1 MRHAPS
7 SSRSLKRN
15 ALAAA
20 LLGLCFSQAPSA
32 FAQATSGDIVGTAP
46 YAAGAQIQIKDPSSG
61 ISRTVALGSDGRF
74 RVPALPTGHY
84 QVTLVED
91 GSTVSTGSATVLA
104 GQTAQVNLGDGSD
117 ATTLTTVMVKR
128 PMVMNDIDT
137 SSVESRTT
145 FTAGQLNELP
155 VPRDVNAVAEL
166 TPGTSTGSGYFG
178 SLNSFG
184 GASVAENSYYVNGMN
199 ITDSY
204 DNLSFSEVPWQAIDQ
219 LDVQTGGY
227 GAKYGFST
235 GGVTSVN
242 VKRGTNEWHGG
253 ISWDSAPDALAAHTD
268 NEYFGD
274 GSLYRPLSKN
284 RSNSN
289 TWALWEGG
297 PLIKDK
303 LFVFAIAQYNK
314 TTGSTWGGRSSPSGT
329 TASQDDYNESKPYE
343 LVKLDWFLN
352 DNNHLEFTGFNNSS
366 RTTYD
371 YSNIGFEAN
380 KAYKDSYNGQLISK
394 SGGPTG
400 ILKWT
405 SNLADNFTMSLQY
418 GKMKTVSEQ
427 VAVSPDGSRSTYAG
441 NINAPATG
449 CPYVSYESD
458 YVGAQN
464 SCFLDSTLGVSNG
477 YSQRQDYRA
486 DFDWTLGD
494 HDLSFG
500 YDYNDFNA
508 KQGESYSG
516 GHHYDYTTDSD
527 GNQVVYDDIYATGGA
542 VEIKQNS
549 WYVQDHWHVT
559 DDFLLS
565 LGVRNDSFK
574 NYNTS
579 GGVFVKQ
586 DNIWQPR
593 VGFSWDMFGDGT
605 SRLYGNLGRYAL
617 PIAANVAL
625 RGASASIYSET
636 AYSYSGVTADGSP
649 IDPVALGDTVYFNG
663 ENGTTPSA
671 SSAASKG
678 LKPYTQDEA
687 ILGFEHRL
695 TSDNAFMDGWVLGAK
710 GTYREIHNAI
720 DDSCSSQAL
729 YDAATADGYD
739 TSGFDA
745 WTAPEGSSGCWLYN
759 PGSSSTIA
767 VDVDGDGNPDTIT
780 MSADSLGPK
789 AKRTYKALTLSAQKG
804 TDKWYVNASYTWSQS
819 KGNYEG
825 LVKSNNGQ
833 DDTGTT
839 ADFDF
844 AQIMEGAYGFLPN
857 DHMHSFK
864 LYGAYK
870 FSDEWQVGAN
880 LQVQSGAPISCFGG
894 GYGTLGTEYGYT
906 GQFHYCNGEISDE
919 GTQGRTP
926 WTFELSPNLVYKPAA
941 IKGLTAQLSI
951 LNLFNN
957 DKPLQVY
964 QHYESV
970 QQNGT
975 THYAT
980 YGLGQYYQEP
990 RYARLQLM
998 YEW

>member
-1 MRHAPS
+1 MS
-7 SSRSLKRN
+7 QLSSRKPTIKRT
-15 ALAAA
+15 ALAVM
-20 LLGLCFSQAPSA
+20 LGLCLSQAPNA
-32 FAQATSGDIVGTAP
+32 FAQATSGDIVGTAS
-46 YAAGAQIQIKDPSSG
+46 YASGAQIQITNPASG
-61 ISRTVALGSDGRF
+61 ISRTVALGADGRF
-74 RVPALPTGHY
+74 RIPALPTGQY
-84 QVTLVED
+84 DVKLVED
-91 GSTVSTGSATVLA
+91 GQTVANSTTTVLA
-104 GQTAQVNLGDGSD
+104 GQTAQVNLTEAGAKSL
-117 ATTLTTVMVKR
+117 ATVKVTG
-128 PMVMNDIDT
+128 PMVINDIDT

-145 FTAGQLNELP
+145 FTASQLNELP
-155 VPRDVNAVAEL
+155 VPRDVSSVAKL

-178 SLNSFG
+178 NVNSFG

-199 ITDSY
+199 VTNSY

-227 GAKYGFST
+227 GAQYGFST

-253 ISWDSAPDALAAHTD
+253 ISWDSAPDSLAAHTSD
-268 NEYFGD
+268 EYFSD

-303 LFVFAIAQYNK
+303 LFFFAIAQYNK
-314 TTGSTWGGRSSPSGT
+314 TTGSTWGGRSSASGT
-329 TASQDDYNESKPYE
+329 TASENDYNESKPYK

-352 DNNHLEFTGFNNSS
+352 DSNHLEFTGFDNSS

-371 YSNIGFEAN
+371 YNNIGFEEN
-380 KAYKDSYNGQLISK
+380 KAFKDGYNGRIVSK

-405 SNLADNFTMSLQY
+405 SNLTDDLTMALQY

-427 VAVSPDGSRSTYAG
+427 YAVTADGTHASYAG
-441 NINAPATG
+441 NINSPATG
-449 CPYVSYESD
+449 CPYVSYEQD

-464 SCFLDSTLGVSNG
+464 SCYMDSTLGINNG
-477 YSQRQDYRA
+477 YSQRKDYRL

-494 HDLSFG
+494 HELSFG
-500 YDYNDFNA
+500 YDYNDFTA
-508 KQGESYSG
+508 RQGESYSG
-516 GHHYDYTTDSD
+516 GHAYDYTTDDD
-527 GNQVVYDDIYATGGA
+527 GNQIVYDDIYATGGT
-542 VEIKQNS
+542 VEVKQNS

-565 LGVRNDSFK
+565 LGIRNDSFK
-574 NYNTS
+574 NYNST

-593 VGFSWDMFGDGT
+593 LGFSWDMTGDGT

-636 AYSYSGVTADGSP
+636 AYSYSGVDSTGSP

-695 TSDNAFMDGWVLGAK
+695 SSGYAFLDGWVLGAK
-710 GTYREIHNAI
+710 GTYRKVHNAI

-739 TSGFDA
+739 TSGFDE

-759 PGSSSTIA
+759 PGSASTIN
-767 VDVDGDGNPDTIT
+767 VDVDGNGSLDTIT

-789 AKRTYKALTLSAQKG
+789 AKRTYKAMTLSAQKAS
-804 TDKWYVNASYTWSQS
+804 DRWYVNASYTWSQS

-833 DDTGTT
+833 ADTGTT

-864 LYGAYK
+864 AYGGFK
-870 FSDEWQVGAN
+870 ITPEWQVGVN
-880 LQVQSGAPISCFGG
+880 LEVQSGAPISCYGG

-906 GQFHYCNGEISDE
+906 SQFHYCNGEISNE
-919 GTQGRTP
+919 GTQGRNP
-926 WTFELSPNLVYKPAA
+926 WTFTLSPNLVYKPTA
-941 IKGLTAQLSI
+941 IKGLTAQVSI

-957 DKPLQVY
+957 EKPLQVY
-964 QHYESV
+964 QTYEAV

-975 THYAT
+975 TYYAN
-980 YGLGQYYQEP
+980 YRLGQYYQEP